1 MLKVIYLTNGN
12 PNRIGAKRGRRR
24 LRRQMALGKEKGRKG
39 KRAGGTQA
47 VKAVTIAQRQ
57 MPKNDAAAR
66 QKRKKKQHR
75 LLYHLCRLLG
85 QGIWDIGLI
94 FYYQFDI
101 SQS

>member
-1 MLKVIYLTNGN
+1 MATLIELVQKEVVVVCDG
-12 PNRIGAKRGRRR
+12 RWHWVRKRGER
-24 LRRQMALGKEKGRKG
+24 GREQG
-39 KRAGGTQA
+39 EHMQA

>member
-47 VKAVTIAQRQ
+47 GSEGGDDCPEANAKKRCSSKTETKEKAASTSISFVPALRTGNLGYRAHI
-57 MPKNDAAAR
+57 
-66 QKRKKKQHR
+66 
-75 LLYHLCRLLG
+75 LLS
-85 QGIWDIGLI
+85 I
-94 FYYQFDI
+94 
-101 SQS
+101 